1 MTSILTRDLLM
12 NILLGLAALV
22 IVMMSSINPAQDD
35 ATKQIQAGNIAAYIA
50 WPDGDIDVDLWVSGP
65 GDAAIGYSN
74 KSGKV
79 WSLLRDDIGTNND
92 GAPFN
97 YETAFTRGMP
107 DGEYRVNVRC
117 FRCGMALPVNVSVE
131 VRTASGELIWK
142 GVVVLAYEK
151 QEKTAIAWTM
161 QNGAVVRDSLNSV
174 TKELVK

>member
-1 MTSILTRDLLM
+1 MISTLYRDLLQ
-12 NILLGLAALV
+12 NIIMGLCV
-22 IVMMSSINPAQDD
+22 IVAVLCSVVNPAQDD

-92 GAPFN
+92 GVPFN

-107 DGEYRVNVRC
+107 DGDYRVNVRC
-117 FRCGMALPVNVSVE
+117 FRCGKALPVNVAVE

-151 QEKTAIAWTM
+151 QEKTAIAWTI
-161 QNGAVVRDSLNSV
+161 QNGVVVRDSLNSV

>member
-65 GDAAIGYSN
+65 EMPRLAIA
-74 KSGKV
+74 
-79 WSLLRDDIGTNND
+79 TNL
-92 GAPFN
+92 AK
-97 YETAFTRGMP
+97 
-107 DGEYRVNVRC
+107 
-117 FRCGMALPVNVSVE
+117 CGLFCAMISARTTMALRSTMKRPLREECRMETIASMFDASVA
-131 VRTASGELIWK
+131 VRLCRSMLRLKYERASGELIWK

-161 QNGAVVRDSLNSV
+161 QNGVVVRDSLNSV